1 MRFVRGRY
9 YLFTSQRITGKDGRA
24 LYWLVEFHYRLCTA
38 YDVFVLA
45 TSHNQSNSTT
55 ESPFYSITFS
65 IDTVRDPRK
74 YLVKEVSTTD
84 LLLYFGDYVT
94 RRYKDILSGINHDR
108 ILSKSVQ
115 GKAVALK
122 RKVRLARKSFSAQ

>member
-1 MRFVRGRY
+1 
-9 YLFTSQRITGKDGRA
+9 
-24 LYWLVEFHYRLCTA
+24 
-38 YDVFVLA
+38 
-45 TSHNQSNSTT
+45 
-55 ESPFYSITFS
+55 
-65 IDTVRDPRK
+65 
-74 YLVKEVSTTD
+74 VKEVSTTD